1 MNKVLKTLAT
11 YMIPMTLVLFMA
23 CTTAKTPAKV
33 ATDYT
38 EREIVEALPTKVSN
52 PKNIIFLIGD
62 GMGMGQI
69 SAGTY
74 ASGNSSNLERFPIVG
89 IHKPTASS
97 HLITD
102 SAAAATA
109 FATGVKTFNRA
120 IGVDK
125 DSIPVVTIL
134 EEAETKK
141 MKTGLVATSTIVHA
155 TPASFIA
162 HNVNRRAYEEIAEDF
177 LKTDIDFFA
186 GGGKKFFD
194 RREKDE
200 RNLID
205 ELVSKGYVMDNYL
218 SENSVTKMKIET
230 AEKFGY
236 LTADEDPLPHFQ
248 GRDYLIDMSMTAVN
262 FLDNRSQDEG
272 FFLMIESSQIDWG
285 GHAND
290 SDWIIDEFKEF
301 DIVIGKILD
310 WAMQDEETL
319 VIVTA
324 DHETG
329 GYTVHHKS
337 TMDNIITNF
346 TSKKH
351 TGDFI
356 PVFAYGPGAEA
367 FSGIYDNTAIHTK
380 MRNALGWTSEAIK
393 SSSSSK

>member
-1 MNKVLKTLAT
+1 MLA
-11 YMIPMTLVLFMA
+11 LFVA
-23 CTTAKTPAKV
+23 CNATKSSTSTQSDQKATTAEKATTAAREILIPEPAKV
-33 ATDYT
+33 
-38 EREIVEALPTKVSN
+38 KQ

-62 GMGMGQI
+62 GMGIGQI

-74 ASGNSSNLERFPIVG
+74 ASGNTSQLERFPITG
-89 IHKPTASS
+89 LHKPHASS

-109 FATGVKTFNRA
+109 FACGVKTFNKA

-125 DSIPVVTIL
+125 DSIPVRTIL
-134 EEAETKK
+134 EEAETKN

-177 LKTDIDFFA
+177 LKTDVDFFA

-194 RREKDE
+194 RRKKDD
-200 RNLID
+200 RNLIA
-205 ELVSKGYVMDNYL
+205 ELEAKGYVMDNFL
-218 SENSVTKMKIET
+218 SDETATRMKLEE

-236 LTADEDPLPHFQ
+236 LTADEDPLPSFQ
-248 GRDYLIDMSMTAVN
+248 GRDYLPGMSMNAVN
-262 FLDNRSQDEG
+262 FLDNRSGEDG

-301 DIVIGKILD
+301 DFVIGKVLD
-310 WAMQDEETL
+310 WAIQDGETL
-319 VIVTA
+319 VVVTA

-329 GYTVHHKS
+329 GYTIHHKS
-337 TMDNIITNF
+337 TMDSLITNF

-356 PVFAYGPGAEA
+356 PVFAYGPGSEE
-367 FSGIYDNTAIHTK
+367 FSGIYENTAIHTK
-380 MRNALGWTSEAIK
+380 MREALGWARKSMK
-393 SSSSSK
+393 SSSSNR